1 MSLPTVNL
9 DNVNFIEDSH
19 GKKLVILSIEIYEK
33 IKEQQEELEDISA
46 YIEIKS
52 KSQENF
58 PFTLVEKL
66 ILSRESKI
74 KILRE
79 HRGYNATQ
87 LAKMVDISEAYLFQI
102 ENQKRKGS
110 IDLYK
115 KIAEVL
121 DVAIDLLV

>member
-1 MSLPTVNL
+1 MVNL

-19 GKKLVILSIEIYEK
+19 GKKSVILSIEIYEK
-33 IKEQQEELEDISA
+33 IKEQLEELEDISA

-66 ILSRESKI
+66 ILARESKI

-79 HRGYNATQ
+79 YRGYNATQ

-121 DVAIDLLV
+121 DVAVDLLV

>member
-1 MSLPTVNL
+1 MVNL

-19 GKKLVILSIEIYEK
+19 GKKSVILSIESYEK
-33 IKEQQEELEDISA
+33 IKEQLEELEDISA

-58 PFTLVEKL
+58 PFMLVEKL
-66 ILSRESKI
+66 ILGRDSKI

-87 LAKMVDISEAYLFQI
+87 LAKMVYISEAYLFQI

-115 KIAEVL
+115 KIAKVL
-121 DVAIDLLV
+121 DVEVGLLI

>member
-1 MSLPTVNL
+1 MVNL

-19 GKKLVILSIEIYEK
+19 GKKSVVLSIETYEK
-33 IKEQQEELEDISA
+33 IKEQLEELEDISA

-58 PFTLVEKL
+58 PFMLVEKL
-66 ILSRESKI
+66 ILGRDSKI

-87 LAKMVDISEAYLFQI
+87 LAKMVYISEAYLFQI

-115 KIAEVL
+115 KIAKVL
-121 DVAIDLLV
+121 DVEVGLLI

>member
-1 MSLPTVNL
+1 MVNL

-19 GKKLVILSIEIYEK
+19 GQKLVILSIETYEK
-33 IKEQQEELEDISA
+33 IKEQLEELEDISA

-66 ILSRESKI
+66 ILGRESKI

-79 HRGYNATQ
+79 YRGYNA
-87 LAKMVDISEAYLFQI
+87 I
-102 ENQKRKGS
+102 
-110 IDLYK
+110 
-115 KIAEVL
+115 
-121 DVAIDLLV
+121 

>member
-1 MSLPTVNL
+1 MVNL

-19 GKKLVILSIEIYEK
+19 GKKLVILSIETYEK
-33 IKEQQEELEDISA
+33 IKEQLEELEDISA

-58 PFTLVEKL
+58 PFMLVEKL
-66 ILSRESKI
+66 ILGRDSKI

-87 LAKMVDISEAYLFQI
+87 LAKMVYISEAYLFQI

-115 KIAEVL
+115 KIAKVL
-121 DVAIDLLV
+121 DVEVGLLI